1 MRLLPHIWDNI
12 LPVLVG
18 LLLTYMIG
26 AFIGVSF
33 DPTNWTFELRVV
45 MSLIGAW
52 TGLALWLRMYTG
64 GAYE

>member
-1 MRLLPHIWDNI
+1 
-12 LPVLVG
+12 
-18 LLLTYMIG
+18 MIG

-52 TGLALWLRMYTG
+52 TGLALWIRMYMG